1 MHTKQSPRKPEDI
14 APIFGLRY
22 LEEEE
27 AEVNG
32 VAGCLMPEPR
42 DPGDG
47 SGGTH
52 YTTNCDY
59 ADYD

>member
-1 MHTKQSPRKPEDI
+1 MNTKPSPRKPENVS
-14 APIFGLRY
+14 PVFGLRY

-32 VAGCLMPEPR
+32 VNGCLMAEPR
-42 DPGDG
+42 YPGETG
-47 SGGTH
+47 SQ

-59 ADYD
+59 TDYD